1 MSRTDKIITR
11 CRQNG
16 EQVEVFGRLNAQAE
30 EVLLFKKPGIL
41 KHFDAKSVVLEDFSG
56 LEETYDVDGKS
67 DFFSEDLFDSLR
79 KGDKRAIGE
88 VFFVVLVVLLT
99 WLTGGL
105 DF

>member
-41 KHFDAKSVVLEDFSG
+41 KHFDAKLVVLEDFSG

-67 DFFSEDLFDSLR
+67 DFFSEDLLDSLR
-79 KGDKRAIGE
+79 KGDRRAVWE
-88 VFFVVLVVLLT
+88 LFFIVVVVVLSL
-99 WLTGGL
+99 LTGGL
-105 DF
+105 SL